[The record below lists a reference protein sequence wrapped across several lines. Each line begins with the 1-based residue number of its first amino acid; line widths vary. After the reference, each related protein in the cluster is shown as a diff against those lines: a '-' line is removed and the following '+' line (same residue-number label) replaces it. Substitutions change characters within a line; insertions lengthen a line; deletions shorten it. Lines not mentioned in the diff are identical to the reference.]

1 MCVDADRWSPIHTA
15 GITSAGSALSTID
28 QDAAIWIAD
37 LSLQPRFGCK
47 GRGAAEWLG
56 AQDLTVPASP
66 NSWVMTGE
74 STILRLGDSEFLIE
88 STADVVNKMKSLPR
102 EASVYPVLRQ
112 DCAFEFGGAQ
122 VENLLRQVC
131 SMHFEALNLTVQPI
145 ILTSMIGVSVIILPK
160 QDQGRPNFRV
170 WADNTYGFYLWN
182 TLLGIG
188 NELGGCQICLARNT
202 VYQ

>member
-88 STADVVNKMKSLPR
+88 STADVVNKIKSLPR
-102 EASVYPVLRQ
+102 EAAVYPVLRQ
-112 DCAFEFGGAQ
+112 DCAFELGGAQ

-131 SMHFEALNLTVQPI
+131 SVHFEALNLTAQPI
-145 ILTSMIGVSVIILPK
+145 VLTSMIGVSVIILPK

-188 NELGGCQICLARNT
+188 NEPGGCQICLARDS

>member
-1 MCVDADRWSPIHTA
+1 MRVDADRWSPIHTA
-15 GITSAGSALSTID
+15 DITSAGSALSTID

-56 AQDLTVPASP
+56 AQDFTVPASP

-74 STILRLGDSEFLIE
+74 SAILRLGDSEFLIE

-131 SMHFEALNLTVQPI
+131 SMHFEGLNLTAQPI
-145 ILTSMIGVSVIILPK
+145 VLTSMLGVSVIILPK
-160 QDQGRPNFRV
+160 QDQSRPNFRV

-188 NELGGCQICLARNT
+188 NELGGCQICLARNS

>member
-1 MCVDADRWSPIHTA
+1 MRVDADRWSPIHTA
-15 GITSAGSALSTID
+15 EITSTEGALSMID

-37 LSLQPRFGCK
+37 RSLQPRFGCK
-47 GRGAAEWLG
+47 GRGAAEWLEK
-56 AQDLTVPASP
+56 QEFTVPDRP
-66 NSWVMTGE
+66 NSWVMTAE
-74 STILRLGDSEFLIE
+74 TAILRLGDSEFLIE
-88 STADVVNKMKSLPR
+88 STEDVVNKIKSLPR

-131 SMHFEALNLTVQPI
+131 SLHFEALNLKTRPI
-145 ILTSMIGVSVIILPK
+145 VLTSMIGVSVMILPK
-160 QDQGRPNFRV
+160 QDQGRPIFGV

-188 NELGGCQICLARNT
+188 NELGGCQICLTGNSL
-202 VYQ
+202 YQ

>member
-88 STADVVNKMKSLPR
+88 STADVVNKIKSLPR
-102 EASVYPVLRQ
+102 EAAVYPVLRQ

-188 NELGGCQICLARNT
+188 NELGGCQICLARNS

>member
-1 MCVDADRWSPIHTA
+1 MRVDADRWSPIYTA
-15 GITSAGSALSTID
+15 EITSAGGVLSTID

-37 LSLQPRFGCK
+37 RSLQRRFGCK

-56 AQDLTVPASP
+56 ALDFTVPASA

-88 STADVVNKMKSLPR
+88 STADVINKIKSLPR
-102 EASVYPVLRQ
+102 EAAVYPVLRQ
-112 DCAFEFGGAQ
+112 DCAIELGGTQ

-131 SMHFEALNLTVQPI
+131 SMHFEALNLSTQPI
-145 ILTSMIGVSVIILPK
+145 VLTSMIGVSVIILPK
-160 QDQGRPNFRV
+160 QNQGRPHFRV

-182 TLLGIG
+182 TLRGIG
-188 NELGGCQICLARNT
+188 NELGGCQICLARDSG
-202 VYQ
+202 YQ

>member
-1 MCVDADRWSPIHTA
+1 MRVDADRWSPIHTA

-88 STADVVNKMKSLPR
+88 STADVVNKIKSLPR
-102 EASVYPVLRQ
+102 EAAVYPVLRQ

-188 NELGGCQICLARNT
+188 NELGGCQICLARNS

>member
-88 STADVVNKMKSLPR
+88 STADVVNKIKSLPR
-102 EASVYPVLRQ
+102 EAAVYPVLRQ

-131 SMHFEALNLTVQPI
+131 SVHFEALNLTAQPI
-145 ILTSMIGVSVIILPK
+145 VLTSMIGVSVIILPK

-188 NELGGCQICLARNT
+188 NELGGCQICLARDS

>member
-47 GRGAAEWLG
+47 GRGAVEWLG

-88 STADVVNKMKSLPR
+88 STADVVNKIKSLPR
-102 EASVYPVLRQ
+102 EAAVYPVLRQ

-188 NELGGCQICLARNT
+188 NELGGCQICLARNS